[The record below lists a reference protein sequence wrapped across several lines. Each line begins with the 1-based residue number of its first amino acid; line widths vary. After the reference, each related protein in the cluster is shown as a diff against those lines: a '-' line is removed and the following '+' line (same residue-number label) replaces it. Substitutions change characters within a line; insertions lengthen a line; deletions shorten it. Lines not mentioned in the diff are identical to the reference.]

1 MKLKGVTLVFWL
13 LSTLTFAQAVVPST
27 PSNKGKLYVFWG
39 WNRTAYSKSDIRF
52 NGNNY
57 DFTLRNVKSIDKKT
71 KFDLNTYFNPS
82 KATIPQYNFRVGYF
96 INSKYNVS
104 IGVDHMKYVVRDLQ
118 DVKISGYI
126 HSGSEY
132 DGLYKGES
140 IQIKEGFLAFEH
152 TDGLNYINLEFRR
165 FEEIIK
171 HKIIR
176 LNITAG
182 IGGGVLLPKS
192 DVTLLNQRRNDEFHL
207 AGYGMGAILGINIP
221 IWKYFFLQSE
231 FKEGFIHLPDIRTT
245 QFSSDK
251 AHQSFFFSQWNLVFG
266 ASFPL

>member
-1 MKLKGVTLVFWL
+1 M
-13 LSTLTFAQAVVPST
+13 
-27 PSNKGKLYVFWG
+27 
-39 WNRTAYSKSDIRF
+39 
-52 NGNNY
+52 
-57 DFTLRNVKSIDKKT
+57 
-71 KFDLNTYFNPS
+71 
-82 KATIPQYNFRVGYF
+82 
-96 INSKYNVS
+96 S

-207 AGYGMGAILGINIP
+207 AGYGFGAILGINIP
-221 IWKYFFLQSE
+221 IWKYFFSNPNSKKDLFICLILERPNFLQTKHINH
-231 FKEGFIHLPDIRTT
+231 F
-245 QFSSDK
+245 
-251 AHQSFFFSQWNLVFG
+251 
-266 ASFPL
+266 SFPNGIWSLGHPSLFKKFCEVI

>member
-13 LSTLTFAQAVVPST
+13 LSTFTFAQAVVPST

-140 IQIKEGFLAFEH
+140 IQIKE
-152 TDGLNYINLEFRR
+152 
-165 FEEIIK
+165 
-171 HKIIR
+171 
-176 LNITAG
+176 
-182 IGGGVLLPKS
+182 
-192 DVTLLNQRRNDEFHL
+192 
-207 AGYGMGAILGINIP
+207 
-221 IWKYFFLQSE
+221 
-231 FKEGFIHLPDIRTT
+231 
-245 QFSSDK
+245 
-251 AHQSFFFSQWNLVFG
+251 
-266 ASFPL
+266 